1 MPYSI
6 YLDPENYVSEY
17 LRDGAGSNDLGI
29 DGSVTPVSFAYSPP
43 AGKRLFLGR
52 LLLYME
58 SASNFSGEG
67 FMHLPALTSG
77 VRISAGGFQLTNWHT
92 LIDVII
98 DMFNLSSAGTA
109 FSKEN
114 RSLAGRWTFTRGTTL
129 RPIIVMPGETVEA
142 LVRDDLSA
150 DDIVFNMKIQG
161 GLK

>member
-17 LRDGAGSNDLGI
+17 LRNSAGSNDMGV
-29 DGSVTPVSFAYSPP
+29 DGSVTPASFIYEPP
-43 AGKRLFLGR
+43 TDRRLFLGR

-58 SASNFSGEG
+58 SGASFDGEG
-67 FMHLPALTSG
+67 FMHMPALANG
-77 VRISAGGFQLTNWHT
+77 VRISAGGVQLTNWRN
-92 LIDVII
+92 LIDVIM

-109 FSKEN
+109 FSKES

-129 RPIIVMPGETVEA
+129 RPIIVMPGEVVEA
-142 LVRDDLSA
+142 LIRDDLSE
-150 DDIVFNMKIQG
+150 DGIVFNVKIQG